1 MINNKPI
8 NPNRSKI
15 RILFCSSFILALWLS
30 MAGMVR
36 AATTNF
42 VMTTPDYIYA
52 VNGESGTGTP
62 GFFVNNCPPLTLAAG
77 QTYTFTMQAG
87 AFHPMVVGTNASNGA
102 TAPSDYE
109 YVNAAPQEIASGTI
123 TLTIPATGYPTNLYY
138 QCNFHGFYGV
148 ITVAPPPAIAPPQNE
163 IVSISVTTNI
173 VLISTG
179 TSTSFVLVPQFSSNL
194 VGGAWAPVPS
204 FTNSFAN
211 GTNVTTFDRLDPI
224 CGPNV
229 FLRISQEPPN

>member
-1 MINNKPI
+1 M
-8 NPNRSKI
+8 SKI

-42 VMTTPDYIYA
+42 VMTTPDNIYA
-52 VNGESGTGTP
+52 VNGAPQTNTG

-77 QTYTFTMQAG
+77 QTYTFTMQVG
-87 AFHPMVVGTNASNGA
+87 AFHPMVVGTNASTGA
-102 TAPSDYE
+102 TTPAEYE
-109 YVNAAPQEIASGTI
+109 YVNAAPQEITSGTI
-123 TLTIPATGYPTNLYY
+123 TLVIPATGYPTNLYY
-138 QCNFHGFYGV
+138 QCNIHGFYGV
-148 ITVAPPPAIAPPQNE
+148 ITVAPPAVSAPPPNE

-173 VLISTG
+173 VLVSTG

-194 VGGAWAPVPS
+194 LGGAWAPVPS

-211 GTNVTTFDRLDPI
+211 GTNVTVFDRLDPI

-229 FLRISQEPPN
+229 FLRISQQPPN